1 MPAMNNTL
9 KYVSIQHE
17 IGMAIGKALRL
28 RPMLDSFSR
37 VCLRRL
43 GLAAVHFH
51 FLRSGQG
58 ELVLDGH
65 SDNGTLEHFL
75 SNPQNSPVPQP
86 ADFSADDEGALTCAY
101 WKVEDA
107 EGSQHYYAF
116 NLGGFGVLTL
126 QRIDSAFEASI
137 VELLKPLVVRLALSC
152 QASIEHEN
160 LLQVV
165 AARDKAE
172 KTIRFQLL
180 HDDLTQLPNR
190 RSLMHQLDEQLHVA
204 LRETGFGALLFLD
217 LDRFKVVND
226 TLGHAVGDC
235 LLIAVAVRLQK
246 LLGTTGS
253 VFRLSGDEFV
263 ILLGELGTQPNIA
276 RERVDLLLQRI
287 RIGFSDPMPAGDH
300 QLHVTPS
307 IGIEMFP
314 DEDCSAEQI
323 LRRADSAMYQAK
335 LHGLNSAV
343 YYDRKLSSELER
355 RRDIE
360 KELQQALKAQD
371 QFELHYQTQHD
382 LVGTCIGAEA
392 LVRWRNPPR
401 KGIGPCEFIPIAEE
415 AGLMLELGTWVLR
428 QACLDLRELTRRQL
442 PRGFRRLSVNVS
454 AVQFNHRHFV
464 DTLIGII
471 DETGVDPHQLS
482 IELTESTL
490 IANSEAAI
498 GKMAALH
505 VLGIKVAIDDFG
517 TGFSSLSYLS
527 RLPAQSIKIDQ
538 SFVRNID
545 SDGGNRAIVETIVAL
560 GRALGI
566 DLIAEGVETE
576 AERATL
582 ERLGCLSYQGFL
594 FSRPVPLAVMI
605 AALLPP

>member
-1 MPAMNNTL
+1 MPAINNTL

-17 IGMAIGKALRL
+17 IGMSIGKALRL
-28 RPMLDSFSR
+28 RPMLAAFSR

-43 GLAAVHFH
+43 GLASVHFH
-51 FLRSGQG
+51 FLRRADG
-58 ELVLDGH
+58 ELVLSGRRED
-65 SDNGTLEHFL
+65 GTLEHFC
-75 SNPQNSPVPQP
+75 SIPQNSPVPQP
-86 ADFSADDEGALTCAY
+86 ADFPADEGAALCAC
-101 WKVEDA
+101 WTLEEEEV
-107 EGSQHYYAF
+107 SQHYYAF

-126 QRIDSAFEASI
+126 QRIDSALDPLI
-137 VELLKPLVVRLALSC
+137 VELLKPLVVRLGLSC

-165 AARDKAE
+165 AARDRAE
-172 KTIRFQLL
+172 KTILFQLL

-190 RSLMHQLDEQLHVA
+190 RSLMDQLGMQLQA
-204 LRETGFGALLFLD
+204 AASEKSLGALLFLD

-235 LLIAVAVRLQK
+235 LLIAVASRLREM
-246 LLGTTGS
+246 LGEDGC

-263 ILLGELGTQPNIA
+263 ILLGNLGAQPKLA
-276 RERVDLLLQRI
+276 RECVNLLLKRI
-287 RIGFSDPMPAGDH
+287 RVGFSDPLAAGEH

-307 IGIEMFP
+307 IGIELFP
-314 DEDCSAEQI
+314 DEECAAEQI

-343 YYDRKLSSELER
+343 YYDRKLSGELER

-360 KELQQALKAQD
+360 KELQSALKAKD

-382 LVGTCIGAEA
+382 LAGACIGAEA
-392 LVRWRNPPR
+392 LVRWRNPVRP
-401 KGIGPCEFIPIAEE
+401 GIGPGEFIPIAEE
-415 AGLMLELGTWVLR
+415 AGLMPDLGTWVLR
-428 QACLDLRELTRRQL
+428 QACLDMREMVS
-442 PRGFRRLSVNVS
+442 RGLAAGFKRLAVNVS
-454 AVQFNHRHFV
+454 GVQFNHRHFV
-464 DTLIGII
+464 ETLTTII
-471 DETGVDPHQLS
+471 EETGVDPRLLS

-490 IANSEAAI
+490 ITNSEVAI

-545 SDGGNRAIVETIVAL
+545 SDGGNRAIVETIIAL
-560 GRALGI
+560 GRALDI

-594 FSRPVPLAVMI
+594 FSRPVPLDAMI
-605 AALLPP
+605 AALKQP